1 MIPSPSSDVGV
12 VGVLLG
18 FSASLVKGVSLFG
31 VVSKS
36 KSINIFS
43 SARSSRA
50 VCTPALRQLG
60 GIDLSWFFGGFVD
73 LLSVATVG
81 VVEFCE

>member
-1 MIPSPSSDVGV
+1 MISSPSSDVGV
-12 VGVLLG
+12 VGVLSG
-18 FSASLVKGVSLFG
+18 FHVSLMTGASLF
-31 VVSKS
+31 VVVVS

-60 GIDLSWFFGGFVD
+60 GIDLFWFFGGFID
-73 LLSVATVG
+73 LLSVVAVG
-81 VVEFCE
+81 VVKFCE